1 MRVLLILKYL
11 IMKVLKTVLMA
22 VLCVATMAMTSCT
35 TTDIAEENQLNEK
48 QGVDLTKGHRPGSGG
63 N

>member
-1 MRVLLILKYL
+1 
-11 IMKVLKTVLMA
+11 MKILKTVLMA

-35 TTDIAEENQLNEK
+35 TTDIAEENLLNEK